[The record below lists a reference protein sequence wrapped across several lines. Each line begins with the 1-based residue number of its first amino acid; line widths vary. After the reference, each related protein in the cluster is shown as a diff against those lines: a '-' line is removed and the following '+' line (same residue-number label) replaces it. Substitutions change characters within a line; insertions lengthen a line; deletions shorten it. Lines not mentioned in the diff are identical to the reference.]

1 MSNELKR
8 SIQRAYDAP
17 APDKKKKADFLRTLP
32 QPKISMPQ
40 FIFSQIAYIRK
51 WTLFFSVLLLLP
63 ALIGAYQIGE
73 NTLWFVSS
81 FVPFLGLLAV
91 SESTRSTKYGMCEFE
106 MTTRFSLKSVMLARM
121 SFLGF
126 MDLII
131 LCVIAPLCC
140 IGSDLLLLQTGVYLF
155 APYLLTVNICLW
167 ITRRFHSSE
176 NIYGCLCIS
185 ILIGGANAGL
195 RYINT
200 QIYHSA
206 FIVVWVVVS
215 TLLLAGMIHEIY
227 LTIKQTEEYK
237 WNLLLTD

>member
-73 NTLWFVSS
+73 NTLWVVSS

-121 SFLGF
+121 SFLGL

-131 LCVIAPLCC
+131 LCVITPLCR
-140 IGSDLLLLQTGVYLF
+140 IGNDFLLFQTGVYLF
-155 APYLLTVNICLW
+155 VPYLLTVNICLW
-167 ITRRFHSSE
+167 ITRRFHSNG
-176 NIYGCLCIS
+176 NIYGCMCIS
-185 ILIGGANAGL
+185 ILISSANAGL

-200 QIYHSA
+200 RIYQSSFIIVWVILSLLLLVGAAYEIYH
-206 FIVVWVVVS
+206 
-215 TLLLAGMIHEIY
+215 
-227 LTIKQTEEYK
+227 TIKQTEEYK
-237 WNLLLTD
+237 WNLSLTD